1 MNVILN
7 LLKEVLLAMVFKVA
21 WKVVLERALTRVTIT
36 SLRWLAKLTTNT
48 VDDQTVED
56 IIASLKGKR
65 LKVVDD
71 QVQDPRLNQTEHWG
85 R

>member
-7 LLKEVLLAMVFKVA
+7 LVKEVLLAMVFKVA
-21 WKVVLERALTRVTIT
+21 WKVVLERALTRVIIA
-36 SLRWLAKLTTNT
+36 SLRWLAKLTTNN

-56 IIASLKGKR
+56 IIVSLKGKR
-65 LKVVDD
+65 LKVIDD
-71 QVQDPRLNQTEHWG
+71 PSQDPRLKQTEHWE